1 MSEDQIER
9 MVERMF
15 DSLDKRFTKGELTE
29 EEYRVESKQISD
41 WAEKQYN
48 NN

>member
-15 DSLDKRFTKGELTE
+15 DSLDKRFSRGQLTD
-29 EEYRVESKQISD
+29 EEYRVECKKISD

-48 NN
+48 K